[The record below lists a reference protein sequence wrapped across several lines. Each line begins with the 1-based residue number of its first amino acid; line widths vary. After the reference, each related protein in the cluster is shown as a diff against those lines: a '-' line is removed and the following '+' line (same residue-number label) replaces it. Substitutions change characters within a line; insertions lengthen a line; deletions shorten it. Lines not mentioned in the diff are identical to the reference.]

1 MQELITRYAL
11 LLSLGLMAPA
21 LFAKGDATDALL
33 RVAAVEAIDT
43 SKQDQKLR
51 AADHAKVVAVV
62 ETTILQL
69 FDFDHITRLAVAR
82 NWRQATPEQ
91 QRVLTEQFKT
101 LLVRIYSNSL
111 MHYRGQIIDFEQL
124 RTAPL
129 GTELTVRSD
138 ARQAGK
144 ERTALAYE
152 MEKTPAGWKIYG
164 VKIGG
169 LCLVSA
175 YREVFAEKVRIGGV
189 DGLIKFLMDAN
200 REGNS
205 KSSSTQFTVL
215 EKSWITYAI
224 LQNMLRSGLR

>member
-11 LLSLGLMAPA
+11 LLSLALVAPP
-21 LFAKGDATDALL
+21 LLAKGGATDALL
-33 RVAAVEAIDT
+33 RVASIEAPGT
-43 SKQDQKLR
+43 TKQDQKLQT
-51 AADHAKVVAVV
+51 ADPAKVVTVV

-69 FDFDHITRLAVAR
+69 FDFDHITRLAMAR
-82 NWRQATPEQ
+82 SWRQATPEQ
-91 QRVLTEQFKT
+91 QRALTEEFKT
-101 LLVRIYSNSL
+101 LLVRTFSNSL
-111 MHYRGQIIDFEQL
+111 MHYRGEIIDFEQL

-138 ARQAGK
+138 SRRPGK
-144 ERTALAYE
+144 ERTALAYD

-175 YREVFAEKVRIGGV
+175 YREVFAEKVRIGGL

-200 REGNS
+200 RVGDS
-205 KSSSTQFTVL
+205 KSSSSNISFL
-215 EKSWITYAI
+215 ERSWITYAI
-224 LQNMLRSGLR
+224 LQNMLWSGQR

>member
-1 MQELITRYAL
+1 MQELITKYAL
-11 LLSLGLMAPA
+11 LLSLALMAPA
-21 LFAKGDATDALL
+21 LPAKGDATEALL
-33 RVAAVEAIDT
+33 RVAAIEAT
-43 SKQDQKLR
+43 GTTKQDQKLQ
-51 AADHAKVVAVV
+51 AADPAKVVAVV

-69 FDFDHITRLAVAR
+69 FDFDHITRLAAAR

-91 QRVLTEQFKT
+91 QRVLTEEFKT
-101 LLVRIYSNSL
+101 LLVRTYSNSL
-111 MHYRGQIIDFEQL
+111 MHYRGEIIDLEQL

-138 ARQAGK
+138 SRQPGK
-144 ERTALAYE
+144 GQTALAYD

-200 REGNS
+200 REGDS
-205 KSSSTQFTVL
+205 KSSSSNISFL
-215 EKSWITYAI
+215 ERSWITYAI
-224 LQNMLRSGLR
+224 LQNMLRSGQR